1 MSCVLVDVA
10 DGVATVTLNEPERRN
25 AFSPA
30 MMREITPKL
39 TALAKDDAAVV
50 IVFTGAGTVFSGGA
64 DLKEMQVAT
73 PLEDRAEYDH
83 ILTFNRLVWN
93 YPKVTIAAVNG
104 HAMGGGAN
112 LVSWCD
118 LAVADE
124 RALFGYP
131 EVRAG
136 IASATVIAG
145 LHKLVN
151 RKEMNELVLTGM
163 PVDANEAKR
172 LGLINRVVPAGT
184 ALEAAHALAH
194 QIAQHAPHALG
205 FTKEVLRV
213 TADMEYDKA
222 LDYARDVRV
231 LSRLHPE
238 FKARIDRYLAS
249 RSKAKPQ

>member
-1 MSCVLVDVA
+1 MTCALVELKDA
-10 DGVATVTLNEPERRN
+10 IAIVTLNEPERRN

-39 TALAKDDAAVV
+39 QALADDERVTVV
-50 IVFTGAGTVFSGGA
+50 VFTGAGTVFSGGA
-64 DLKEMQVAT
+64 DLKEMQTASA
-73 PLEDRAEYDH
+73 LEDRAEYDH
-83 ILTFNRLVWN
+83 VLKFNRMVWN

-145 LHKLVN
+145 LSKLVN

-163 PVDANEAKR
+163 PVDAAEAKR
-172 LGLINRVVPAGT
+172 LGLVNRVVPAGT
-184 ALEAAHALAH
+184 ALAAALELAG
-194 QIAQHAPHALG
+194 QIAQHAPHALK

-222 LDYARDVRV
+222 LDYARDIRV

-238 FKARIDRYLAS
+238 FRARIDRYLQS
-249 RSKAKPQ
+249 KNKAKPQ